1 MVGVPRRVVA
11 SGASQK
17 NKGEKG
23 RPLTLKPACE
33 SGGFFHVRKTLFQ
46 HHYNES
52 CKSNHQVQCFK
63 STHDTQLLPDWQ
75 EASDRRSTSDAI
87 LSYSLSCAQEKG
99 GLRAALFRESV
110 KIKGDKGVE
119 IPLGESGTYCEGR
132 IESVHSL
139 LSSRLLYHTNSIL
152 QVCLN
157 QNFKLTSLQQA
168 GIFQK
173 WKMHSHASPAM
184 LFLCIKCLIW

>member
-1 MVGVPRRVVA
+1 MVGVPQRVQA
-11 SGASQK
+11 PGASQK

-75 EASDRRSTSDAI
+75 EASDRQSTSDAI
-87 LSYSLSCAQEKG
+87 LSHSLSYAQEKG

-110 KIKGDKGVE
+110 KIKGDKGVG
-119 IPLGESGTYCEGR
+119 IPFGESGTDCEGGV
-132 IESVHSL
+132 ESVHSL
-139 LSSRLLYHTNSIL
+139 PSSYLLYHVKSEM
-152 QVCLN
+152 QVCL
-157 QNFKLTSLQQA
+157 
-168 GIFQK
+168 
-173 WKMHSHASPAM
+173 
-184 LFLCIKCLIW
+184 IK